1 MYVPSHNRMDDR
13 AGQLA
18 FMRQYS
24 FATLVTSDSG
34 AALKA
39 THLPFVVVEQGAELR
54 LVAHLARANPQW
66 RDFADAGEVLVIFQ
80 GPHAYISPSLYQRQP
95 SVPTWNY
102 AAVHAHGSL
111 RVLESRED
119 KLAALRQLVAANDA
133 PWLAEM
139 ERLPPDFLALKLEG
153 IVAFEI
159 AVTRLDARWKLSQDR
174 SPQERRNIVEA
185 LNGSADSAALAT
197 AAMTPDAMEPVK

>member
-24 FATLVTSDSG
+24 FATLVTTDSG

-39 THLPFVVVEQGAELR
+39 THLPFVMVEQGAELR

-66 RDFADAGEVLVIFQ
+66 RDFAGSGEALVIFQ

-102 AAVHAHGSL
+102 AAVHALGSL
-111 RVLESRED
+111 RLLESRED
-119 KLAALRQLVAANDA
+119 KLAALRQLVLANDA
-133 PWLAEM
+133 PWLEEM
-139 ERLPPDFLALKLEG
+139 ERLPQDFLALKLDG
-153 IVAFEI
+153 IVAIEI
-159 AVTRLDARWKLSQDR
+159 TVTRLETSWKLSQDR
-174 SPQERRNIVEA
+174 TPQERRNIVEA
-185 LNGSADSAALAT
+185 LKDSGDSMALAV
-197 AAMTPDAMEPVK
+197 AAMTPDTTEPGQ

>member
-13 AGQLA
+13 AGQVA

-24 FATLVTSDSG
+24 FATLVTSDSR
-34 AALKA
+34 AVPRA
-39 THLPFVVVEQGAELR
+39 THLPFVVVEEGAAMR

-66 RDFADAGEVLVIFQ
+66 RDFTEAGEALVIFQ
-80 GPHAYISPSLYQRQP
+80 GPHAYVSPSLYQRHP

-102 AAVHAHGSL
+102 AAVHAYGSL
-111 RVLESRED
+111 RLLDGRED
-119 KLAALRQLVAANDA
+119 KLRALRQLVTANDA

-139 ERLPPDFLALKLEG
+139 ERLPADFLALKLDG

-159 AVTRLDARWKLSQDR
+159 AVTRLEARWKLSQDR
-174 SPQERRNIVEA
+174 APQERQNIVDA
-185 LNGSADSAALAT
+185 LRGSEDSAAQTL
-197 AAMTPDAMEPVK
+197 AAMTKVEPAP